1 MILGLVASGRTDQA
15 IARQLRISRSTV
27 QRHIRGLM
35 GTLGARTRFQAG
47 VQTSR
52 RGWL

>member
-1 MILGLVASGRTDQA
+1 
-15 IARQLRISRSTV
+15 LRISRSTV

-35 GTLGARTRFQAG
+35 DSLGARARFQAG
-47 VQTSR
+47 GQASR